1 MSKKNFLDYISL
13 EKKYKK
19 LLKNNKLLKDQI
31 NTLRDKDRL
40 FKKKYNGI
48 INIYKIALDDLM
60 KDEEVTEK
68 KIYIN
73 LDKINE
79 GDYNSYTKEEKM
91 KILQLLIKHLLPLI
105 KINSSEIS
113 KLRKTFTNF
122 DIKMNSTLFSK
133 FSENSRNLTSY
144 KPYTN
149 YRNITEDSN
158 YLVNKEKKFMPI
170 FDNI

>member
-1 MSKKNFLDYISL
+1 MSRKNFLDYISL
-13 EKKYKK
+13 EKEYKE

-40 FKKKYNGI
+40 FQKKYTGI

-79 GDYNSYTKEEKM
+79 GDYDSYTKEEKM
-91 KILQLLIKHLLPLI
+91 KIL
-105 KINSSEIS
+105 
-113 KLRKTFTNF
+113 
-122 DIKMNSTLFSK
+122 
-133 FSENSRNLTSY
+133 
-144 KPYTN
+144 
-149 YRNITEDSN
+149 
-158 YLVNKEKKFMPI
+158 
-170 FDNI
+170 